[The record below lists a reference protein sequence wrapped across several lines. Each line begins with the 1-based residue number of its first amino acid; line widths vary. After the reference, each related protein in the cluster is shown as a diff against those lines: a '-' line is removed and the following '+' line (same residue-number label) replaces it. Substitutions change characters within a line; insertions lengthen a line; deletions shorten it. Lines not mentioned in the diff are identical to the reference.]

1 MVLTIILSSII
12 VFFAYTILGLSG
24 FGSSLIMVPLML
36 LFLDIKF
43 VVPVTL
49 ILNLIS
55 CISIA
60 ITSRS
65 FIKKSYLLPLIIG
78 GLIGAILGTYFLATI
93 ENIILKKVYGL
104 IIILFALNTLFPK
117 IKLKSPSKL
126 YGVLSGL
133 ISGVFGAVYQ
143 SGAPAPV
150 IYLTH
155 QIKKKQVFRATLIS
169 FWVVL
174 NLWVLFLFLYSGLIN
189 SSVVNFAVYLL
200 PTLILGTIVGSKL
213 HIKIDENLFKK
224 TIGIILVF
232 TGILLILF

>member
-1 MVLTIILSSII
+1 M
-12 VFFAYTILGLSG
+12 SG

-36 LFLDIKF
+36 LFIDIKL
-43 VVPVTL
+43 VIPVAL

-55 CISIA
+55 CIGIA

-78 GLIGAILGTYFLATI
+78 GLTGAMIGTYFLATF
-93 ENIILKKVYGL
+93 ENIILKKIYGI

-117 IKLKSPSKL
+117 MRLKTSNKL
-126 YGVLSGL
+126 YGVLSGF
-133 ISGVFGAVYQ
+133 ISGILSAVYQ
-143 SGAPAPV
+143 SGGPPAV

-155 QIKKKQVFRATLIS
+155 QIRKKQVFRATLIV

-174 NLWVLFLFLYSGLIN
+174 AFWVLFLYLYSGLIN
-189 SSVVNFAVYLL
+189 ISVINFSVFLL
-200 PTLILGTIVGSKL
+200 PALILGTIFGSKL
-213 HIKIDENLFKK
+213 YIKINETLFKK
-224 TIGIILVF
+224 TIGTILII

>member
-1 MVLTIILSSII
+1 MVVTVILSSII